1 MYIKL
6 LKRYFLANHIF
17 ILIQMKNFKYY
28 YSTYFNKYTSF
39 YQNINIYYLIF
50 KFKIIIILLY
60 IFENKVINSK
70 YFEAQLGI

>member
-1 MYIKL
+1 
-6 LKRYFLANHIF
+6 
-17 ILIQMKNFKYY
+17 MKNFKYY